1 MVSDERMARNRIFR
15 LSAVGV
21 LCAAALVG
29 CSSGSTDGGSAADE
43 DFGDGVF
50 VADESSVGSLRLEVK
65 EEELNVADTAGFEV
79 TVKDAAGQPVRNL
92 ELSCDSE
99 AGLAIIEPNTGREHT
114 DDGGKMSGRYGC
126 VAEGSHLFGCRLPL
140 SGQRRRF
147 ATIKCSGPV
156 PANFTGFPNAG
167 GGGLGGGVGSPGN
180 GGQAGGTSL
189 EDVNLLSITYSD
201 GGNDSTKNI
210 DNAAEDDC
218 DGDTDT
224 VDPERFTD
232 TFFKVKLQNDSNANV
247 NLVSYRVTVPEA
259 TGDSTGTYRSGSY
272 ALNAPISPNG
282 GTLEIEGILATGS
295 GGAKQFVGSS
305 SNVPDMVR
313 SVTVSFLVRDENGN
327 EATKSLST
335 VLSFADYN
343 NCGG

>member
-1 MVSDERMARNRIFR
+1 MVSNRIFR
-15 LSAVGV
+15 LSTVGV

-29 CSSGSTDGGSAADE
+29 CTSGSTDGGSAADE

-65 EEELNVADTAGFEV
+65 EEVLDVADTAGFEV
-79 TVKDAAGQPVRNL
+79 TVRDVNGQPVPNL

-180 GGQAGGTSL
+180 GGQGGGASL
-189 EDVNLLSITYSD
+189 EDVNLLSITYRD
-201 GGNDSTKNI
+201 GGNESTKNI
-210 DNAAEDDC
+210 DNSLNEDC
-218 DGDTDT
+218 DNDGNGSGGTI
-224 VDPERFTD
+224 DPEPFTD
-232 TFFKVKLQNDSNANV
+232 TFFTVKIQNDSNANV

-259 TGDSTGTYRSGSY
+259 TGDSSATYRSGSY
-272 ALNAPISPNG
+272 ALNSPISPNG

-295 GGAKQFVGSS
+295 GGSKQFVGSS
-305 SNVPDMVR
+305 SNAPDMVR
-313 SVTVSFLVRDENGN
+313 SVTVSFLLRDENGN